1 MPQLIITVMV
11 LAFCTNYISLAEINH
26 SILRIKKF
34 GFQKDLISLDIGM

>member
-1 MPQLIITVMV
+1 MPKLIITAMV
-11 LAFCTNYISLAEINH
+11 LGFCTNYISLVEINY